1 MLQCVG
7 NILCLRL
14 LRRKL
19 EASELNA
26 MLIIFKKGFRI
37 KAAIAATLLY
47 AVCVL
52 AQSAALAFSPKAA
65 HCLTETQGAAHVH
78 RDAAQAAPHIHEDG
92 TGHAHDDSSG
102 AQNTSHTHD
111 KDRSNNCCGLFC
123 VSALAS
129 EPATTLLAPPTS
141 ALDGPTLTFRLD
153 GREPGRIHRP
163 PIG

>member
-1 MLQCVG
+1 MWWQYLMVG
-7 NILCLRL
+7 AGV
-14 LRRKL
+14 RRQP
-19 EASELNA
+19 EASELIA
-26 MLIIFKKGFRI
+26 MLLVFKRTFRI

-52 AQSAALAFSPKAA
+52 APSAALAFSPQAA

-78 RDAAQAAPHIHEDG
+78 RDAAQATPHIHADG
-92 TGHAHDDSSG
+92 TDHAHADSSG
-102 AQNTSHTHD
+102 AQDPSHTDD
-111 KDRSNNCCGLFC
+111 KARSGNCCGLFC

-129 EPATTLLAPPTS
+129 EPAAALLAPPTC

-153 GREPGRIHRP
+153 GHEPGRLHRP